1 VWIDS
6 DGALMTAAREIP
18 TATVV
23 DAGRAIDVVEHD
35 VRHWIDT
42 RLHLTRH
49 RGVQRGDKG

>member
-1 VWIDS
+1 VWIDF
-6 DGALMTAAREIP
+6 DGALMTAARETP

-49 RGVQRGDKG
+49 RGV